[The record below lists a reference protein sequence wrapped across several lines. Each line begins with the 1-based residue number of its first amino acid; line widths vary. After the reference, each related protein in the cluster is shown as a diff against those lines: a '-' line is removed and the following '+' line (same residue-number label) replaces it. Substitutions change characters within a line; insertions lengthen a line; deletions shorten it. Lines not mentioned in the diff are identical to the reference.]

1 MDNRAIGVFDSGLG
15 GLTAVKELH
24 RLLPNE
30 DIVYLGDTGRV
41 PYGSRS
47 RETIIK
53 YAQQDIDFLLT
64 KDIKMVLAACGTV
77 SSTLPKE
84 ISGKLPVPYADIVQP
99 AAQQACALTS
109 GGRIGVVG
117 TNATLRSN
125 AFGKAI
131 RNIRADVRVFGN
143 PCPLLVHLV
152 ENGMV
157 QPDNQITNLTVQMYL
172 EPLMREKID
181 TLILG
186 CTHYPLLYDI
196 FNRLLDYQVTLIDPG
211 RCAAGYVQR
220 YLMQHDL
227 LADRQREGVTEYNV
241 TDETDSFGKT
251 ASIFLGQEVAGTVNR
266 VELVE

>member
-24 RLLPNE
+24 KILPNE
-30 DIVYLGDTGRV
+30 NIVYLGDTGRV

-53 YAQQDIDFLLT
+53 YAQQDIDFLIK
-64 KDIKMVLAACGTV
+64 KDIKMILAACGTV
-77 SSTLPKE
+77 SSTLPRE
-84 ISGKLPVPYADIVQP
+84 ISSKLPVPYVDIVLP
-99 AAQQACALTS
+99 AAQEACAMS
-109 GGRIGVVG
+109 ARGRIGVVG
-117 TNATLRSN
+117 TNATLKSN
-125 AFGKAI
+125 AFGRAMRGI
-131 RNIRADVRVFGN
+131 RSDIHVYGN

-152 ENGMV
+152 ENGMIE
-157 QPDNQITNLTVQMYL
+157 PDNQITTLAVQMYL

-196 FNRLLDYQVTLIDPG
+196 FNRLLGYQVTLIDPG

>member
-64 KDIKMVLAACGTV
+64 KDIKLVLAACGTV

-109 GGRIGVVG
+109 GGRMAWWAP
-117 TNATLRSN
+117 TQL
-125 AFGKAI
+125 
-131 RNIRADVRVFGN
+131 
-143 PCPLLVHLV
+143 
-152 ENGMV
+152 
-157 QPDNQITNLTVQMYL
+157 
-172 EPLMREKID
+172 
-181 TLILG
+181 
-186 CTHYPLLYDI
+186 
-196 FNRLLDYQVTLIDPG
+196 
-211 RCAAGYVQR
+211 CAATPSARPSAAFARMCGCSEIPAR
-220 YLMQHDL
+220 CWCIWW
-227 LADRQREGVTEYNV
+227 R
-241 TDETDSFGKT
+241 
-251 ASIFLGQEVAGTVNR
+251 LGWCSRTTKSPTSPCR
-266 VELVE
+266 CIWSR